1 MFENQSMTKYPTHT
15 LGIANNEELKYEIK
29 KYLDNKTHSSAY
41 IKVCAMELKRLG
53 RMELSVAL
61 EIIAESKMH
70 FEAVLMEA
78 FGMKDDIRLNL
89 NNVLMRAEEDVVFA
103 RKIELLAKDTD
114 EHEVYTLMHE
124 LAKTEAENL
133 AALMGIVNK
142 VIEDAQE
149 KPSY

>member
-15 LGIANNEELKYEIK
+15 LGLANNEELKYEIK

-53 RMELSVAL
+53 HMELSVAL
-61 EIIAESKMH
+61 DKIAESKMC

-89 NNVLMRAEEDVVFA
+89 NNVLMRAEEDIVFA
-103 RKIELLAKDTD
+103 RKIELLAKDNN

-133 AALMGIVNK
+133 AALMGIVNR
-142 VIEDAQE
+142 V
-149 KPSY
+149 

>member
-15 LGIANNEELKYEIK
+15 LGLANNEEIKYEIK

-53 RMELSVAL
+53 HMELSIAL
-61 EIIAESKMH
+61 DKIAESKMQ

-103 RKIELLAKDTD
+103 RKLELLAKDNN

-133 AALMGIVNK
+133 AALMGIVGK
-142 VIEDAQE
+142 VAEDDNRQRF
-149 KPSY
+149 

>member
-1 MFENQSMTKYPTHT
+1 
-15 LGIANNEELKYEIK
+15 YEIK

-53 RMELSVAL
+53 HMELSVAL
-61 EIIAESKMH
+61 DKIAESKMC

-89 NNVLMRAEEDVVFA
+89 NNVLMRAEEDIVFA
-103 RKIELLAKDTD
+103 RKIELLAKDNN

-133 AALMGIVNK
+133 AALMGIVNR
-142 VIEDAQE
+142 VSEDSQE
-149 KPSY
+149 RPRY

>member
-15 LGIANNEELKYEIK
+15 LGLANNEEIKYEIK

-53 RMELSVAL
+53 HMELSLAL
-61 EIIAESKMH
+61 DKIAESKMQ

-103 RKIELLAKDTD
+103 RKIELLAKDNN

-133 AALMGIVNK
+133 AALMGIVGK
-142 VIEDAQE
+142 VAEEDNRTR
-149 KPSY
+149 Y

>member
-15 LGIANNEELKYEIK
+15 LGLANNEELKYEIK

-53 RMELSVAL
+53 HMELSVAL
-61 EIIAESKMH
+61 DKIAESKMC

-89 NNVLMRAEEDVVFA
+89 NNVLMRAEEDIVFA
-103 RKIELLAKDTD
+103 RKIELLAKDNN

-133 AALMGIVNK
+133 AALMGIVNR
-142 VIEDAQE
+142 VSEDSQE
-149 KPSY
+149 RPRY

>member
-15 LGIANNEELKYEIK
+15 LGLANSEDIKYEIK

-41 IKVCAMELKRLG
+41 IKVCSMELKRLG
-53 RMELSVAL
+53 YMELSMAL
-61 EIIAESKMH
+61 EKIAESKMH

-78 FGMKDDIRLNL
+78 FGIKEDIRLNL
-89 NNVLMRAEEDVVFA
+89 NNVLIRAEEDVVFA
-103 RKIELLAKDTD
+103 RKIELLAKDHN

-133 AALMGIVNK
+133 AALMGITSQ
-142 VIEDAQE
+142 IMEDRL
-149 KPSY
+149 

>member
-1 MFENQSMTKYPTHT
+1 MFENQSITKYPTHT
-15 LGIANNEELKYEIK
+15 LGLANNEEIKYEIK

-53 RMELSVAL
+53 HMELSIAL
-61 EIIAESKMH
+61 DKIAESKMQ

-103 RKIELLAKDTD
+103 RKIELLAKDNN

-133 AALMGIVNK
+133 AALMGIVGK
-142 VIEDAQE
+142 VAEDDNRTR
-149 KPSY
+149 Y